1 MATFTYTP
9 DRPATESCQPRANQV
24 RLGTYEQR
32 ITFGINPFRDTW
44 SLTFTNRSTSDIAG
58 IIAFLKARDG
68 LETFEWTTPFSETAQ
83 FICTE
88 WNARL
93 ESCNYRTV
101 EAEFELRYEP
111 GATNIATPLGTP
123 LAFTWIPD
131 FTADQSYATNAR
143 TFEFGDGYTK
153 RVKFGINAQTEQWS
167 LQFRNRTNAERDEIR
182 TFLRQMRGKAS
193 FQWTDPLTSV
203 TSSYVCGEWSTQYNN
218 HNNNDIQA
226 SFRRVFE
233 L

>member
-9 DRPATESCQPRANQV
+9 DRPASESSAPRVSQA

-32 ITFGINPFRDTW
+32 VIFGINPFRDTW
-44 SLTFTNRSTSDIAG
+44 SLTFSNRSTSDIAD

-68 LETFEWTTPFSETAQ
+68 LESFEWTTPFSETAQ
-83 FICTE
+83 FICTN

-93 ESCNYRTV
+93 ESCDYRTV

-111 GATNIATPLGTP
+111 GSTNPAIPAGTP
-123 LAFTWIPD
+123 TTFTWIPD
-131 FTADQSYATNAR
+131 FTVDFGYESNTK
-143 TFEFGDGYTK
+143 TFGFGEGYTK
-153 RVKFGINAQTEQWS
+153 RVKFGLNAQTETWN
-167 LQFRNRTNAERDEIR
+167 LQFRNRTNTERDQIR
-182 TFLRQMRGKAS
+182 TFLRQARGQAAFS
-193 FQWTDPLTSV
+193 WTDPLTSAGGK
-203 TSSYVCGEWSTQYNN
+203 YICAEWSTQYNN

-233 L
+233 S

>member
-9 DRPATESCQPRANQV
+9 DRPASESSQPRASQT

-44 SLTFTNRSTSDIAG
+44 NLSFSNRSTSDIAG

-83 FICTE
+83 FICTN

-111 GATNIATPLGTP
+111 GQTNIATPAGT
-123 LAFTWIPD
+123 ATTFTWVPD
-131 FTADQSYATNAR
+131 FTADQNYQSNTQ
-143 TFEFGDGYTK
+143 TFQFGEGYTK
-153 RVKFGINAQTEQWS
+153 RLKFGLNAQTETWN
-167 LQFRNRTNAERDEIR
+167 LQFRNRTNAERDAIR
-182 TFLRQMRGKAS
+182 TFLRQARGSTA
-193 FQWTDPLTSV
+193 FTWTDPLTAV
-203 TSSYVCGEWSTQYNN
+203 TGKYVCAEWSTTYNN
-218 HNNNDIQA
+218 HNNNDLQMTL
-226 SFRRVFE
+226 RRVFE
-233 L
+233 P